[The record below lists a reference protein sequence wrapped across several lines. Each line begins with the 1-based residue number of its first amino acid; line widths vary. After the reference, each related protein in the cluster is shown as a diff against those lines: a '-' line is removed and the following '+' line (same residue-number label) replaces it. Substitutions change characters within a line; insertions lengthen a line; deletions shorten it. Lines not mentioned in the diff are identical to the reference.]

1 MPGHNA
7 KTADAGRREGSL
19 IPMRS
24 YEPPQV
30 DDRAAHR
37 RQRYRRR
44 SVAQTWDVRAARR
57 KAGLDPNG
65 NGGWVKAS
73 RRAFCGRARSIGS
86 VAVKVTNDEHGSR
99 AHFSGVQHCGSV
111 WACPVCAPII
121 RRERAE
127 EITEAARRHLAG
139 GGGIAMVTFTLR
151 HSRID
156 SLSGLMRLL
165 CDAYQDMSR
174 SRAFRDWRA
183 DSGQHGSIAATEITY
198 GLNGWHPHR
207 HVLMLFDR
215 PVTREDEAAIR
226 DELFD
231 MWSHAVDR
239 CGGRTVSR
247 DAFDVRAVTRGEEQ
261 VAAYVTKT
269 VKGVD
274 GIGAEVS
281 LADVKAGRAD
291 GSINPFQLL
300 DLGTPEA
307 EKLWD
312 EYAEATKGRSAI
324 RWSRGLRDDL
334 GLGVEKT
341 DEEIVD
347 EAERMGDVRLL
358 VAPAVFNRAVRS
370 YRVACAVLEAA
381 ERGELARI
389 YADLGGRW
397 HQTPLPG
404 GRSVTMLCDEVASAA

>member
-1 MPGHNA
+1 M
-7 KTADAGRREGSL
+7 

-30 DDRAAHR
+30 SPRAEHR
-37 RQRYRRR
+37 RERYRRR
-44 SVAQTWDVRAARR
+44 AVAQRRDVRAARAA
-57 KAGLDPNG
+57 AGLDPYG
-65 NGGWVKAS
+65 SDGWAKPS

-86 VAVKVTNDEHGSR
+86 VAVKVRHDEAGSH

-127 EITEAARRHLAG
+127 EITEAARRHLAS

-156 SLSGLMRLL
+156 SLSVLMRLL

-183 DSGQHGSIAATEITY
+183 DSGQRGSITATEITY
-198 GLNGWHPHR
+198 GVAGWHPHR

-261 VAAYVTKT
+261 VASYVTKT
-269 VKGVD
+269 IKGVD

-281 LADVKAGRAD
+281 LADVKAGRAA

-300 DLGTPEA
+300 DVETAEA
-307 EKLWD
+307 ERLWN
-312 EYAEATKGRSAI
+312 EYADATKGRSAI
-324 RWSRGLRDDL
+324 RWSRGLRDAL
-334 GLGVEKT
+334 GMGRERT

-347 EAERMGDVRLL
+347 ELERVGEVRVLI
-358 VAPAVFNRAVRS
+358 APSLFNRVARD
-370 YRVACAVLEAA
+370 YRTACEVLEAA
-381 ERGELARI
+381 ERGDAGFIRRKF
-389 YADLGGRW
+389 GGAGYPTR
-397 HQTPLPG
+397 LPD
-404 GRSVTMLCDEVASAA
+404 GRTVAMLCDGCEDVAEAA

>member
-7 KTADAGRREGSL
+7 KTADAGCREGSL

-24 YEPPQV
+24 YEPLQV
-30 DDRAAHR
+30 DDRVAHR

-127 EITEAARRHLAG
+127 EITEAARRHLAS

-183 DSGQHGSIAATEITY
+183 DSGQRGSITATEITY

-334 GLGVEKT
+334 GMGVEKT

-381 ERGELARI
+381 ERGELAWI
-389 YADLGGRW
+389 CADLGGRW

>member
-7 KTADAGRREGSL
+7 KTADAGCREGSL

-24 YEPPQV
+24 YEPLQV
-30 DDRAAHR
+30 DDRVAHR

-127 EITEAARRHLAG
+127 EITEAARRHLAS

-183 DSGQHGSIAATEITY
+183 DSGQRGSIAATEITY

-215 PVTREDEAAIR
+215 PVTREDEAAIG

-334 GLGVEKT
+334 GMGVEKT

-381 ERGELARI
+381 ERGELACI
-389 YADLGGRW
+389 CADLGGRW
-397 HQTPLPG
+397 HQTLLPG

>member
-1 MPGHNA
+1 
-7 KTADAGRREGSL
+7 
-19 IPMRS
+19 
-24 YEPPQV
+24 
-30 DDRAAHR
+30 
-37 RQRYRRR
+37 
-44 SVAQTWDVRAARR
+44 
-57 KAGLDPNG
+57 
-65 NGGWVKAS
+65 
-73 RRAFCGRARSIGS
+73 
-86 VAVKVTNDEHGSR
+86 
-99 AHFSGVQHCGSV
+99 
-111 WACPVCAPII
+111 
-121 RRERAE
+121 
-127 EITEAARRHLAG
+127 
-139 GGGIAMVTFTLR
+139 MVTFTLR

-156 SLSGLMRLL
+156 SLSVLMRLL

-183 DSGQHGSIAATEITY
+183 DSGQRGSITATEITY

-215 PVTREDEAAIR
+215 PVTREDEAAVR

-261 VAAYVTKT
+261 VASYVTKT
-269 VKGVD
+269 IKGVD

-281 LADVKAGRAD
+281 LADVKAGRAA

-300 DLGTPEA
+300 DVETAEA
-307 EKLWD
+307 ERLWN
-312 EYAEATKGRSAI
+312 EYADATKGRSAI
-324 RWSRGLRDDL
+324 RWSRGLRDAL
-334 GLGVEKT
+334 GMGREKT

-381 ERGELARI
+381 ERGELAWI
-389 YADLGGRW
+389 CADLGGRW
-397 HQTPLPG
+397 HQTTLPG
-404 GRSVTMLCDEVASAA
+404 GRSVTMLCDEIASAA

>member
-1 MPGHNA
+1 MSRTVKSG
-7 KTADAGRREGSL
+7 TAEPQGGSL

-24 YEPPQV
+24 YEPLQV
-30 DDRAAHR
+30 DDRVAHR

-127 EITEAARRHLAG
+127 EITEAARRHLAS

-183 DSGQHGSIAATEITY
+183 DSGQRGSIAATEITY

-215 PVTREDEAAIR
+215 PVTREDEAAIS

-269 VKGVD
+269 IKGVD

-334 GLGVEKT
+334 GMGVEKT

-381 ERGELARI
+381 ERGELAWI
-389 YADLGGRW
+389 CADLGGRW